1 MRTAT
6 LALAVLLAPLSCPPA
21 YGEPGDTWT
30 QWRGPRRDSQ
40 FEGQPWPD
48 SIAGERLK
56 QQWRV
61 ELGPSYSGPI
71 VSDSLVFTT
80 ASEQSTWEQVTAY
93 DRKTGEKKWETRWKG
108 AMSVPFFAWSN
119 GSWIRATPAY
129 DGERL
134 FVAGMRDLLVCLD
147 AATGKELWKV
157 DFVEKFATPL
167 PSFGF
172 VCSPLVDGEFVYV
185 QAGGGFC
192 KLNKRTGEVVWR
204 TLEDGGGMYGSAFSS
219 PTIATLNDT
228 RQALVQTRQVLAGV
242 DLETGEVLWSERIPA
257 TRGMNIL
264 TPTVHEG
271 DLFTSSHGGKTWL
284 FELAKDGAKVVVSPK
299 WESKLQ
305 GYMSSPVVIAGHAY
319 LHMKNQRF
327 ACIDLQTGKE
337 KWITTPY
344 GKYWSMVAQED
355 KILALDERGELLLI
369 RATPEKFDL
378 LESRKISESPTWA
391 HLAVCN
397 GQLFIREQNAL
408 VAYEWK

>member
-6 LALAVLLAPLSCPPA
+6 LILVVLIIPFCGPHASA
-21 YGEPGDTWT
+21 EPGDTWT
-30 QWRGPRRDSQ
+30 QWRGPHRDSQ
-40 FEGQPWPD
+40 FEGQPWPE
-48 SIAGERLK
+48 SISEERLK

-71 VSDSLVFTT
+71 VSESLVFTT

-93 DRKTGEKKWETRWKG
+93 DRQTGEKKWETRWKG

-134 FVAGMRDLLVCLD
+134 YVAGMRDLLVCLD

-172 VCSPLVDGEFVYV
+172 VCSPLVDGEFLYV

-242 DLETGEVLWSERIPA
+242 DLGTGEVHWSEKIPA

-284 FELAKDGAKVVVSPK
+284 FELATDGAKVVVSPK

-344 GKYWSMVAQED
+344 GKYWSMVAQGD
-355 KILALDERGELLLI
+355 RILALDERGELLLI
-369 RATPEKFDL
+369 RASPEKFDL
-378 LESRKISESPTWA
+378 LESRKISQSPTWA

-397 GQLFIREQNAL
+397 GQLLVREQNAL

>member
-1 MRTAT
+1 LL
-6 LALAVLLAPLSCPPA
+6 LALLSCPPA
-21 YGEPGDTWT
+21 CGEPGDTWT
-30 QWRGPRRDSQ
+30 QWRGPQRDGQ

-48 SIAGERLK
+48 SIAEQRLK
-56 QQWRV
+56 QQWRI

-93 DRKTGEKKWETRWKG
+93 DRTTGEKKWETRWKG
-108 AMSVPFFAWSN
+108 AISVPFFARSN

-134 FVAGMRDLLVCLD
+134 YVAGMRDLLVCLD

-172 VCSPLVDGEFVYV
+172 VCSPLLDGEFVYV

-219 PTIATLNDT
+219 PAIATLNDT

-242 DLETGEVLWSERIPA
+242 DLETGEVLWSEKIPA

-264 TPTVHEG
+264 TPTVHEEK
-271 DLFTSSHGGKTWL
+271 LFTSSHGGKTWL
-284 FELAKDGAKVVVSPK
+284 FELAQDDAKTVVEPM

-344 GKYWSMVAQED
+344 GKYWSMVAQGD

-378 LESRKISESPTWA
+378 LESRKISQSPTWA
-391 HLAVCN
+391 HLALCN
-397 GQLFIREQNAL
+397 GQLLIREQNAL